1 MARRRPQRHG
11 SKLDL
16 DLLSG
21 FGFRISSFARLRLEF
36 EVLLLLSILRPMA
49 TQTNEPLLHCE
60 LPGIKK
66 IKSGKVRD
74 IFDLGDRLLFVASD
88 RISAFDCIMP
98 NGIPRKGE
106 VLTQISYF
114 WFAQNEGFQPNHL
127 ISRAGQPLPPALQP
141 FGAQLTRRAMVVKKA
156 QPLAIECVVRGYL
169 AGSGW
174 KEYREQQTVCG
185 IRLPLGLKESSEL
198 PEPIFTPATKAETGH
213 DENIS
218 FEQAARIVG
227 QDIAERARTASLK
240 IYNFARDYARKR
252 GIIIA
257 DTKFEFGLLDGQLI
271 LIDEV
276 LTPDSSRFWPADQYL
291 PGKGQ
296 PSFDKQFVRD
306 YLETLDW
313 NKTPPAPALPP
324 EVVARTSAKYLEAYE
339 RLTGKKL

>member
-1 MARRRPQRHG
+1 MKNQ
-11 SKLDL
+11 
-16 DLLSG
+16 
-21 FGFRISSFARLRLEF
+21 
-36 EVLLLLSILRPMA
+36 
-49 TQTNEPLLHCE
+49 PLLQLD
-60 LPGIKK
+60 LPGICKL
-66 IKSGKVRD
+66 KSGKVREV
-74 IFDLGDRLLFVASD
+74 FDLGDRLLFVATD

-114 WFAQNEGFQPNHL
+114 WFAQTEAFQPHHL
-127 ISRAGQPLPPALQP
+127 LSRAGDPLPAGLQP
-141 FGAQLTRRAMVVKKA
+141 YADQLARRSMIVKKA

-185 IRLPLGLKESSEL
+185 IKLPSGLKESSEL
-198 PEPIFTPATKAETGH
+198 PAPIFTPATKAESGH

-218 FEQAARIVG
+218 FERAAQIVG
-227 QDIAERARTASLK
+227 ADTAERVRSASLK
-240 IYNFARDYARKR
+240 LYGFARDYARRR

-257 DTKFEFGLLDGQLI
+257 DTKFEFGLLNGDLL

-276 LTPDSSRFWPADQYL
+276 LTPDSSRFWPADQYQ
-291 PGKGQ
+291 PGQPQ

-324 EVVARTSAKYLEAYE
+324 EVVARTQAKYLEAYE
-339 RLTGKKL
+339 RLTSSKL

>member
-1 MARRRPQRHG
+1 MA
-11 SKLDL
+11 
-16 DLLSG
+16 
-21 FGFRISSFARLRLEF
+21 
-36 EVLLLLSILRPMA
+36 
-49 TQTNEPLLHCE
+49 NEPLLQLE
-60 LPGIKK
+60 LPGLKK
-66 IKSGKVRD
+66 VKSGKVREV
-74 IFDLGDRLLFVASD
+74 FDLGDRLLFVATD

-106 VLTQISYF
+106 VLTQISHF
-114 WFAQNEGFQPNHL
+114 WFEQTASFQPNHL
-127 ISRAGQPLPPALQP
+127 LARSSDPLPPALQP
-141 FGAQLTRRAMVVKKA
+141 FASQLQGRSMIVKKA

-174 KEYREQQTVCG
+174 KEYRQSGTVCG
-185 IRLPLGLKESSEL
+185 IKLPAGLQESSPL

-218 FEQAARIVG
+218 FEQAANRVG
-227 QDIAERARTASLK
+227 AGIAQAARDASLK
-240 IYNFARDYARKR
+240 IYKFARDYARMR

-257 DTKFEFGLLDGQLI
+257 DTKFEFGIMDGQLI

-276 LTPDSSRFWPADQYL
+276 LTPDSSRFWPADVYA

-313 NKTPPAPALPP
+313 DKNPPAPHLPP
-324 EVVARTSAKYLEAYE
+324 EVVAKSQAKYLEAYE
-339 RLTGKKL
+339 RLTGKPL

>member
-1 MARRRPQRHG
+1 MSDQT
-11 SKLDL
+11 
-16 DLLSG
+16 LLQ
-21 FGFRISSFARLRLEF
+21 I
-36 EVLLLLSILRPMA
+36 
-49 TQTNEPLLHCE
+49 E
-60 LPGIKK
+60 LPGIPKV
-66 IKSGKVRD
+66 KSGKVREV
-74 IFDLGDRLLFVASD
+74 FDLGDSLLFVASD

-106 VLTQISYF
+106 VLTQISHF
-114 WFAQNEGFQPNHL
+114 WFDQTEKLVPNHRL
-127 ISRAGQPLPPALQP
+127 AKADDALPAVLQP
-141 FGAQLTRRAMVVKKA
+141 FADKVAQRSMIVKKS

-174 KEYREQQTVCG
+174 KEYKASQTVCG
-185 IRLPLGLKESSEL
+185 IKLPAGLKESSEL

-218 FEQAARIVG
+218 FEEAVKIVG
-227 QDIAERARTASLK
+227 KDIAEKARDLSLK
-240 IYNFARDYARKR
+240 IYNFARDYARQR

-257 DTKFEFGLLDGQLI
+257 DTKFEFGIYNGELI

-276 LTPDSSRFWPADQYL
+276 LTPDSSRFWPADQYQ

-313 NKTPPAPALPP
+313 DKTPPAPALPN
-324 EVVARTSAKYLEAYE
+324 EIVMKSQAKYLEAYE